1 MTVRSPLHAALCAV
15 LLITQLTGCGG
26 GAGGDS
32 SGGSSSGSSVGGSG
46 SGLNT
51 GTGTA
56 TLQWVPPTT
65 NEDGAP
71 TTLNGFNVY
80 AGLSQYNLQP
90 VTTVGP
96 YETSATVN
104 NLPIGTVYF
113 AVTALGTNGME
124 SDLSNIASKTF
135 N

>member
-1 MTVRSPLHAALCAV
+1 MPVRSIIPTAISAV
-15 LLITQLTGCGG
+15 FLITQVAACGG
-26 GAGGDS
+26 GAS
-32 SGGSSSGSSVGGSG
+32 SSNSSGSAGVGS
-46 SGLNT
+46 S

-56 TLQWVPPTT
+56 TLQWVPPTS
-65 NEDGAP
+65 NEDG
-71 TTLNGFNVY
+71 TTTALSGFNIY
-80 AGLSQYNLQP
+80 TGLTQNTLQP
-90 VTTVGP
+90 IATVGP

-104 NLPIGTVYF
+104 NLPSGTVYF

>member
-1 MTVRSPLHAALCAV
+1 MPVRSPFSAAISIA
-15 LLITQLTGCGG
+15 LLISQVAACGG
-26 GAGGDS
+26 SAGSGTS
-32 SGGSSSGSSVGGSG
+32 GSGGSSVGSS
-46 SGLNT
+46 

-56 TLQWVPPTT
+56 TLQWVPPTV
-65 NEDGAP
+65 NEDGS
-71 TTLNGFNVY
+71 TTRLSGFNIY
-80 AGLSQYNLQP
+80 SGLSQNTLQP
-90 VTTVGP
+90 VATVGP

-104 NLPIGTVYF
+104 NLPSGTVYF